1 MSAFD
6 EFAAIPCEI
15 KRKREQ
21 NGKERKYSKFDNY
34 FSSVGIRRVFFFLF
48 FPPAPLFFSSIDLC
62 FPVKLNA
69 KKGSSAVTDFFET
82 LAPSPVF

>member
-34 FSSVGIRRVFFFLF
+34 FSSVGIRRVFFFSL
-48 FPPAPLFFSSIDLC
+48 FSS
-62 FPVKLNA
+62 
-69 KKGSSAVTDFFET
+69 SSSFFFFNR
-82 LAPSPVF
+82 LVFSSKT